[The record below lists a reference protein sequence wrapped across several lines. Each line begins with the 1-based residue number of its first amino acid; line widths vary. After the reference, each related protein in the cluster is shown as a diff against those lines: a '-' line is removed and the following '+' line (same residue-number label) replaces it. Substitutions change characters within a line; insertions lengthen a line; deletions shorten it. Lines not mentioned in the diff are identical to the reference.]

1 MKSRA
6 LNNTKYPTSL
16 LVCITAVVVV
26 PQRQG
31 NTAAETQLA
40 DTGAPTHCSTQKQH
54 IWRVMDIDEQ
64 PASAAM
70 ADAEQ
75 QQGLQTRL
83 ETRPE
88 HPADPFMM
96 EVDTFQSLLLPL
108 LSCAVCR
115 RPLED
120 PVTLQC
126 GNTLCRTCLPGSV
139 EIGNCDTLA
148 DDGGAVPRSSCPYFW
163 TLGSNSAVQ
172 GDSSSSTEKWVPPT
186 IRERF
191 ECPFQSCR
199 RKQHSRD
206 VSSNYIIQKL
216 LDILPSSHAPPVYSE
231 KPLPSPDIDVEELR
245 SRIQSELDCQ
255 ICYLLLHDPITTPCG
270 HSFCRPCLLRTSD
283 HTTHPVCPTCRS
295 PVLLPT
301 PENTPTNVLMDTLIR
316 TVFPDAAAERAT
328 SETSQRHS
336 SSAGIDTPVFV
347 CTLAL
352 PSVTCFLHIFEPRY
366 RLMLRRCMAGDR
378 RFGMVLPRSRVGGL
392 YTNELSSMHYIQ
404 PSEGELPTGS
414 RATFMQYGTMLE
426 IKELQMLPDGRSLV
440 ETIGRE
446 RFQIQAWSVRDGY
459 IVAKTNPLPDLE
471 PTIYCPPP
479 TNVVAGGLTT
489 SVLADTP
496 PDHLSLNELI
506 YLTRCFVQSLRSI
519 TWLSARLRGNELE
532 EQLMRLDSRGDAVRF
547 AWWVGSK
554 MPMEEGE
561 AYTLL
566 LQPGVR
572 ELYCVLGSWIG
583 EMERQTW

>member
-1 MKSRA
+1 
-6 LNNTKYPTSL
+6 
-16 LVCITAVVVV
+16 
-26 PQRQG
+26 
-31 NTAAETQLA
+31 
-40 DTGAPTHCSTQKQH
+40 
-54 IWRVMDIDEQ
+54 
-64 PASAAM
+64 
-70 ADAEQ
+70 
-75 QQGLQTRL
+75 
-83 ETRPE
+83 
-88 HPADPFMM
+88 
-96 EVDTFQSLLLPL
+96 
-108 LSCAVCR
+108 
-115 RPLED
+115 
-120 PVTLQC
+120 
-126 GNTLCRTCLPGSV
+126 
-139 EIGNCDTLA
+139 
-148 DDGGAVPRSSCPYFW
+148 
-163 TLGSNSAVQ
+163 
-172 GDSSSSTEKWVPPT
+172 
-186 IRERF
+186 
-191 ECPFQSCR
+191 
-199 RKQHSRD
+199 
-206 VSSNYIIQKL
+206 
-216 LDILPSSHAPPVYSE
+216 
-231 KPLPSPDIDVEELR
+231 
-245 SRIQSELDCQ
+245 
-255 ICYLLLHDPITTPCG
+255 
-270 HSFCRPCLLRTSD
+270 
-283 HTTHPVCPTCRS
+283 
-295 PVLLPT
+295 
-301 PENTPTNVLMDTLIR
+301 MDTLIR

-328 SETSQRHS
+328 SETSERHS
-336 SSAGIDTPVFV
+336 SSAGIDIPVFV

-471 PTIYCPPP
+471 PTIYSPPS
-479 TNVVAGGLTT
+479 TDVVAGLTT